1 MRMIKKAISE
11 VKNDYMEKMGKLTG
25 FQNAVVKGKESF
37 LRIIK
42 SANDRHV
49 REKHIISKE
58 FEAMRTNLTM
68 KEKEFLKE
76 LDDINRHNV

>member
-1 MRMIKKAISE
+1 MVFIGVILIGNHKEHNVRMIKKAISE
-11 VKNDYMEKMGKLTG
+11 VKNDYMEKVGKLTS

-49 REKHIISKE
+49 REKHIISK
-58 FEAMRTNLTM
+58 
-68 KEKEFLKE
+68 
-76 LDDINRHNV
+76 